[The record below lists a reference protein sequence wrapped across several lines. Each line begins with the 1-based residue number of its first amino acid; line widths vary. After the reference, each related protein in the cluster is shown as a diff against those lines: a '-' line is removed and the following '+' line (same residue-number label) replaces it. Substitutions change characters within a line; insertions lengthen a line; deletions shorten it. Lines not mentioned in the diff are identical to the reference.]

1 MPDNH
6 RPAQHPYLG
15 RFAPSPTGPLHFGS
29 LVSALAS
36 YLDAHYNR
44 GKWLVR
50 IEDLDPPREQAG
62 ATQAILRCLE
72 DHGLH
77 WDDAVVYQSQRSHLY
92 DAYLERLRA
101 QDLLY
106 RCDCTRQDLQSIN
119 GIYTGHCRN
128 RNVDANLPHS
138 LRLKL
143 YDLPPQIQH
152 VIPNG
157 NELSFTDL
165 IQGKQRQNLRT
176 DAGDQILKRKDNLY
190 AYQLGV
196 VVDDIEQGITH
207 IIRGSDLLDVTAR
220 QIFLFNVLGA
230 PVPSFG
236 HVTLATQPNG
246 QKLSKQ
252 NLAPELKSSEAGINL
267 WQALAFLGQNPPATL
282 CGASPK
288 ELLDWGKQH
297 WQRAAIRGLAA
308 TIKTKNNQRD
318 TSNH

>member
-1 MPDNH
+1 MSTNSSPVK
-6 RPAQHPYLG
+6 QTYIG

-29 LVSALAS
+29 LVSALSS
-36 YLDAHYNR
+36 YLDARHNH
-44 GKWLVR
+44 GKWLLR

-62 ATQAILRCLE
+62 ASQAILQCLE

-77 WDDAVVYQSQRSHLY
+77 WDDSVVYQSQRWHIY
-92 DAYLERLRA
+92 EQYLERLRA

-119 GIYTGHCRN
+119 GIYTGHCRK
-128 RNVDANLPHS
+128 RQVDPSFPHS

-143 YDLPPQIQH
+143 YDLPPHIEP
-152 VIPNG
+152 VAPTD
-157 NELSFTDL
+157 NELCFTDL
-165 IQGKQRQNLRT
+165 IQGRQRQNLRT
-176 DAGDQILKRKDNLY
+176 EAGDQILKRKDSLY

-207 IIRGSDLLDVTAR
+207 IIRGSDLLDVTGR
-220 QIFLFNVLGA
+220 QIFMFTLLGA
-230 PVPSFG
+230 PIPNFG

-252 NLAPELKSSEAGINL
+252 NLAPELKSANASINL
-267 WQALAFLGQNPPATL
+267 WQALAFLGQNPPKELYGTT
-282 CGASPK
+282 PI

-297 WQRAAIRGLAA
+297 WQRSAIRGLAA
-308 TIKTKNNQRD
+308 TVKTNN
-318 TSNH
+318 H